1 MRHPGVLLLAWMGL
15 ASVSLA
21 EDPAISP
28 ATSESAVTAQH
39 EGLRALQATMETAL
53 NSRDIDTILANVDEN
68 VVFTTMNG
76 DIARG
81 REGIRS
87 YFAKMMDGP
96 DKVVD
101 SVTSDFIPDDLSVFH
116 GPDVAIAFG
125 KSNDHYVLTSGE
137 KFDISARWTATLLQ
151 KGGRWLVGSF
161 HYSANVFDNPILALQ
176 RKIILMYAAG
186 GVLLVAILAFLLGR
200 GMGRRSAR

>member
-1 MRHPGVLLLAWMGL
+1 
-15 ASVSLA
+15 
-21 EDPAISP
+21 AISP
-28 ATSESAVTAQH
+28 AASDSTVTAQPQ
-39 EGLRALQATMETAL
+39 GLRALQATMETAL

-68 VVFTTMNG
+68 VVLTTMNG

-137 KFDISARWTATLLQ
+137 
-151 KGGRWLVGSF
+151 
-161 HYSANVFDNPILALQ
+161 
-176 RKIILMYAAG
+176 
-186 GVLLVAILAFLLGR
+186 
-200 GMGRRSAR
+200 